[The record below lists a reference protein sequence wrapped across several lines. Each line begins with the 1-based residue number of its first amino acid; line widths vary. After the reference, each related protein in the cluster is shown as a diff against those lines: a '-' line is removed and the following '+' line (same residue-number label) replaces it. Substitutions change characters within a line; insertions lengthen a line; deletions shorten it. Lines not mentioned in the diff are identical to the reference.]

1 MGYNGPSI
9 MAQVTVYSKPGCH
22 LCEEA
27 VRLLQRVQKQ
37 HPFTLEEVN
46 IQDDPALLAE
56 YGEQQVSVRVRRG
69 RGPPAPAIEGGEL
82 TMRIRAKEL
91 RRTQKRSEER
101 HKARHKDDPKN
112 AAITAAATPKRK

>member
-56 YGEQQVSVRVRRG
+56 YGEQIPVVTLNGKFLFEYAVDEARLRQ
-69 RGPPAPAIEGGEL
+69 L
-82 TMRIRAKEL
+82 LKEV
-91 RRTQKRSEER
+91 
-101 HKARHKDDPKN
+101 N
-112 AAITAAATPKRK
+112 